1 MLVAGSLLFWAGIGS
16 TGYVAILFFQRV
28 LHAGASAQTIAGL
41 ATGIPVFIIGIALG
55 VPLSRWLTP
64 MQLAIGAP
72 LLGAVLA
79 GVQYF
84 DTHLWQAVVLSYIG
98 APFIGAYIIVMAPL
112 LLQLLP
118 RAGGLGERLGVLLSP
133 FNLVSVVLAYV
144 AAAVVDATGQLPPD
158 LAVPGGH
165 RPGPR
170 RWSTPGSGTPSRRT
184 TSPDMVKRLWEW
196 AIVQAESM
204 AETGIVTGLL
214 AAPLLGVVTEED
226 ADSAVVVDM
235 ARNILG
241 NPYEDDEDEDADGAG
256 LPPGRRIDGQPSV
269 GGSLGVTGVDQV
281 GGGPAGERE
290 NGDQKFGWG
299 DESSSSSSRAA
310 PLPVPDLTA
319 ACPTP
324 GWARRTG
331 PSVGSVTGTGGT
343 SVTGS
348 GTGVVSGAGRP
359 AVRFGPAARARPAA
373 DGGSGTT
380 GSGGDGVADRP
391 VRSGSDGG
399 TRRPATRPGDRSD
412 AVGRWLGRCHRGRAG
427 RRTAD
432 GPERRRRG
440 GGDRHRRRLRA
451 SGAREPPALV
461 GRAGQATASG
471 RSATA
476 STRSATAS
484 DDDGPPVRGA
494 GAPIAPRAGRAGRRR
509 CARPPPSR
517 RRCPG
522 SRR

>member
-1 MLVAGSLLFWAGIGS
+1 M
-16 TGYVAILFFQRV
+16 AILFFQRV

-158 LAVPGGH
+158 LALPGGH
-165 RPGPR
+165 RA
-170 RWSTPGSGTPSRRT
+170 WATPLVNCWLKYPERKN

-204 AETGIVTGLL
+204 SETGIVTGLL

-241 NPYEDDEDEDADGAG
+241 NPYEDRTATGDAGRRARPVSDPVTTVGRG
-256 LPPGRRIDGQPSV
+256 LPRGDRRGPGRRRPGRR
-269 GGSLGVTGVDQV
+269 
-281 GGGPAGERE
+281 RE
-290 NGDQKFGWG
+290 NGDQKFGMG
-299 DESSSSSSRAA
+299 RRVVVDSRTGA

-319 ACPTP
+319 GVPD
-324 GWARRTG
+324 TG
-331 PSVGSVTGTGGT
+331 VGSPDDRVRDVGDRRHGDVGDRLGHGDVGQRFRGGRP
-343 SVTGS
+343 VIGS
-348 GTGVVSGAGRP
+348 GSGVRDGVRFDGRPVPVPRAGAGAGRRRSRP
-359 AVRFGPAARARPAA
+359 ARAGCGANGDAGSRSRPMHGRRADRDRRGPYRAPGAPEDADGTVGRPGHLGAASTTPPTGPTRPA
-373 DGGSGTT
+373 DGK
-380 GSGGDGVADRP
+380 
-391 VRSGSDGG
+391 
-399 TRRPATRPGDRSD
+399 
-412 AVGRWLGRCHRGRAG
+412 RAG
-427 RRTAD
+427 RSA
-432 GPERRRRG
+432 PRG
-440 GGDRHRRRLRA
+440 GPGGRH
-451 SGAREPPALV
+451 
-461 GRAGQATASG
+461 
-471 RSATA
+471 
-476 STRSATAS
+476 
-484 DDDGPPVRGA
+484 
-494 GAPIAPRAGRAGRRR
+494 R
-509 CARPPPSR
+509 CARPPRCR
-517 RRCPG
+517 RRWRG
-522 SRR
+522 NRR